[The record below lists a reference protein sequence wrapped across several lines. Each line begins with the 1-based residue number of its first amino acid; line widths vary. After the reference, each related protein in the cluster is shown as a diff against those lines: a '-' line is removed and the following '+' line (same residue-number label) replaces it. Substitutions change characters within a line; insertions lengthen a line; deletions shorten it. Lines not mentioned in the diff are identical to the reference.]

1 MTVRAVQWAER
12 AKQSAYL
19 RGGAVSLTG
28 TLAAIVLSDHQLNST
43 NPPKLTLFN
52 QSNSTKLQPPPFN
65 INPPANHFIYF
76 LSIFII
82 TVYTATVMSCS
93 RQPIFNVTLLV
104 TSGLDISWKV
114 GNM

>member
-1 MTVRAVQWAER
+1 MVRAVQWAER

-65 INPPANHFIYF
+65 INLPTNHFISF
-76 LSIFII
+76 NFHHNGLHGHCN
-82 TVYTATVMSCS
+82 VL
-93 RQPIFNVTLLV
+93 QPAANI
-104 TSGLDISWKV
+104 
-114 GNM
+114 